1 MKKPQSIAIAIPTY
15 NEEKNIK
22 RCLDSLRRQ
31 DFKGKTQIII
41 VDGGSTDKTLQIAQQ
56 YSVVVVHN
64 PQKSAEYGKMLAF
77 KRSTS
82 DYFVYLD
89 ADIDLVSNQWI
100 TKMIRPLIDNAN
112 IVGSF
117 TGYVSYDDDPPL
129 SKYITLDFLQR
140 DPLFIYLTPS
150 LSDVCIKKTSDY
162 ALCRYS
168 KNRMLPAGLCVYRKR
183 DLLTLEIIRNR
194 KFMELDIV
202 ASFVKEG
209 KTDFAYVTNA
219 GLHHPLL
226 STLKNLAW
234 KRKRNL
240 ETMYFNQP
248 DKRYWTWI
256 EWNNPYHIAKIIL
269 WVFLT
274 FTILP
279 STVIG
284 IWKSIRH
291 KTFVGLY
298 ELPFNLITTHTIII
312 TFITHFVRRYRKV
325 RY

>member
-1 MKKPQSIAIAIPTY
+1 MKIYPSIAVAIPTY

-22 RCLDSLRRQ
+22 RCLDSLCKQ
-31 DFKGKTQIII
+31 KYKGKVQIII

-56 YSVVVVHN
+56 YPVVIVHN
-64 PQKSAEYGKMLAF
+64 PHKSAEYGKMLVF
-77 KRSTS
+77 NRSTS

-89 ADIDLVSNQWI
+89 ADIDMVSNQWI
-100 TKMIRPLIDNAN
+100 SKMIRPLTDNSN

-117 TGYVSYDDDPPL
+117 TGYVSYEDDPPL

-140 DPLFIYLTPS
+140 DPLFIFLTPS
-150 LSDVCIKKTSDY
+150 LTDVCIKKTPDY
-162 ALCRYS
+162 MLCRYS
-168 KNRMLPAGLCVYRKR
+168 KNKMLPAGLCVYRKK
-183 DLLTLEIIRNR
+183 DLFSLEIIHNR

-202 ASFVKEG
+202 AAFVKEG
-209 KTDFAYVTNA
+209 RTDFAYVSDM

-248 DKRYWTWI
+248 NKRYWTWI

-269 WVFLT
+269 WIFLT
-274 FTILP
+274 YAIIP
-279 STVIG
+279 SMVIG
-284 IWKSIRH
+284 IWKSIRY
-291 KTFVGLY
+291 KTLVGLY
-298 ELPFNLITTHTIII
+298 ELPFNLITTHTIIT
-312 TFITHFVRRYRKV
+312 TFFNHFIHRYINEHI
-325 RY
+325 